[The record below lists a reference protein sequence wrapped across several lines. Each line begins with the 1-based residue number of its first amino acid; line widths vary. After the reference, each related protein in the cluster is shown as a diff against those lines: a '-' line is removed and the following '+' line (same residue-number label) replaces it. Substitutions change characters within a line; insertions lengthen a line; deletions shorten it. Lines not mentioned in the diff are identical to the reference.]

1 MSLARHLSLQCDLLE
16 RFLARLEEE
25 QQALAQ
31 GSVDGAKLQALA
43 AEKQTLLSEIER
55 METQRQH
62 AQRRLGYA
70 SGPQGSACAA
80 EDAGCPG
87 QWQKLIELA
96 TRVRLLNRLNGETIR
111 QRMAHNQRIL
121 NFLHEAADRN
131 LYGPDGQARR
141 GSLAGIR
148 SSV

>member
-1 MSLARHLSLQCDLLE
+1 MSLARHLSQQCDLLE
-16 RFLARLEEE
+16 RFLARIEEE
-25 QQALAQ
+25 QRALAQ
-31 GSVDGAKLQALA
+31 GSVDGPLLQALA
-43 AEKQTLLSEIER
+43 ADKQALLSEIER
-55 METQRQH
+55 METQRQQ

-70 SGPQGSACAA
+70 DGQQGSVRAA
-80 EDAGCPG
+80 ADAGCPE
-87 QWQKLIELA
+87 QWQRLIELA

-121 NFLHEAADRN
+121 NFLHEAAGRG

-141 GSLAGIR
+141 GSVAGIR

>member
-1 MSLARHLSLQCDLLE
+1 MSLARHLSQQCDLLE
-16 RFLARLEEE
+16 RFLARLEDE
-25 QQALAQ
+25 QRALAQ
-31 GSVDGAKLQALA
+31 GSIDGPQLQALA
-43 AEKQTLLSEIER
+43 ADKQALLSEIER

-70 SGPQGSACAA
+70 DGLQGSVRAA
-80 EDAGCPG
+80 ADAGCPE
-87 QWQKLIELA
+87 QWQRLIELA

-121 NFLHEAADRN
+121 NFLHEAADRG

-141 GSLAGIR
+141 GSVAGIR